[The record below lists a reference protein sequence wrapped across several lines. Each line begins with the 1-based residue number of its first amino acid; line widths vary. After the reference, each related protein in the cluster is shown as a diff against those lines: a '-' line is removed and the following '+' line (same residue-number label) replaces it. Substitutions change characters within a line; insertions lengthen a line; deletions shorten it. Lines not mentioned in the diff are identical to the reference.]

1 MPFLG
6 TRTATP
12 TCTAA
17 ASTLVGAALAGPVR
31 PAAVVAAG
39 SAAAYLDVGGDLVA
53 VVAPGAVALPCAIVL
68 APGGE
73 GVLAALV
80 RSVDAGRRPLGLG
93 GGAVWCGG
101 EPVVTARR
109 WFDPRVRVQSIDP
122 GAVARLTA
130 TVGAVPPP
138 DPAVPGTTPSTDL
151 LGLGAGLTPSGD
163 DLVAGY
169 LAALRARCLPAADA
183 LGAEVRRLAPRRTTR
198 LSAAL
203 LAAADRGAVL
213 PEAGAVLRASAGD
226 GDVEAATRRLLALGH
241 TSGWYLAAGLAAGCA
256 A

>member
-1 MPFLG
+1 MRFLG

-17 ASTLVGAALAGPVR
+17 ASALVRAALAGPVR
-31 PAAVVAAG
+31 PATVVAAG
-39 SAAAYLDVGGDLVA
+39 TAAAYFDVGGDLVA

-73 GVLAALV
+73 GALAALV
-80 RSVDAGRRPLGLG
+80 RSVDAGRIPLGVG
-93 GGAVWCGG
+93 AGAVWCDG
-101 EPVVTARR
+101 EPVVTVRR
-109 WFDPRVRVQSIDP
+109 WFDPRVRVRSIDP
-122 GAVARLTA
+122 EAAGRLTA
-130 TVGAVPPP
+130 TVCAVPPP
-138 DPAVPGTTPSTDL
+138 DPAVPGATASTDL

-169 LAALRARCLPAADA
+169 LAALRARGLPAVDA

-203 LAAADRGAVL
+203 LVAADRGAVV
-213 PEAGAVLRASAGD
+213 PEAAAVLRAAGGE
-226 GDVEAATRRLLALGH
+226 GDVEVATRRLLALGH

>member
-17 ASTLVGAALAGPVR
+17 ASALVRAALAGPVR
-31 PAAVVAAG
+31 PATVVAAG
-39 SAAAYLDVGGDLVA
+39 RSAAYLDVGGDLVA

-68 APGGE
+68 ATGGD
-73 GVLAALV
+73 GVPAALV
-80 RSVDAGRRPLGLG
+80 RSVDAGRPLGVG
-93 GGAVWCGG
+93 VGAVWCDG
-101 EPVVTARR
+101 EPVVTVRR
-109 WFDPRVRVQSIDP
+109 WFDPRVRVRSIDP
-122 GAVARLTA
+122 VAAGRLTA
-130 TVGAVPPP
+130 TVRAVPPP
-138 DPAVPGTTPSTDL
+138 DPAVPGATPSTDL

-163 DLVAGY
+163 DLVSGY
-169 LAALRARCLPAADA
+169 LAALRARGLPAADA
-183 LGAEVRRLAPRRTTR
+183 LGAEVRRLARRRTTR

-203 LAAADRGAVL
+203 LAAADRGAVV
-213 PEAGAVLRASAGD
+213 PEAAAVLRAAGGD